1 MKDFLSTIDYEQAL
15 DTIITVFIVPLLTYI
30 ISLVKKYIE
39 DKKLDNI
46 ADKLVNA
53 VKAAVKSVYED
64 NVKHIKYT
72 EEWTDDK
79 QAEVREMAKNIAYSA
94 LTNRELQ
101 KLKDS
106 NSDLDVYVDSLIGTA
121 LYDEKHKS
129 ENNTNTDTK
138 AVTTYS
144 INC

>member
-15 DTIITVFIVPLLTYI
+15 DTIITVFIVPLLTYV

-64 NVKHIKYT
+64 NVKHIKHT
-72 EEWTDDK
+72 EEWTDEK
-79 QAEVREMAKNIAYSA
+79 QDEVREMAKNIAYSA

-129 ENNTNTDTK
+129 ENNTNTE
-138 AVTTYS
+138 AATTYS
-144 INC
+144 VNC